1 MFIEAR
7 LVHPISWEA
16 SGLTPSGNA
25 QMGIEKSKNV
35 ISR

>member
-1 MFIEAR
+1 MFIGPR
-7 LVHPISWEA
+7 LVRPISWET